1 MAYKESTSQAGW
13 AGQLVTP
20 WDVALEEQDWL
31 ELVQR
36 YGNGFDVLNFVN
48 MAGKTVNLGS
58 NEITIVEEG
67 VRERP
72 VTVSV
77 AQALTAPI
85 DPVLTFSSADDSDDY
100 VREGMTLLI
109 PASYV
114 TGQDYDLELRVWND
128 AGTWKGKSFS
138 ATATI
143 DTAITTKEF
152 LLTASSYGEGADGI
166 DPMTSG
172 FYERTTNGRILKEA
186 CGIEGGR
193 LFEQVF
199 KAVQTKYGTQALLS
213 KEQIDASF
221 RLDSQIDAALL
232 TSNKN
237 TNTSNLVTAS
247 IAGGNNVVRSFDGLI
262 PSMKSRAAE
271 NQYTT
276 NFDMDEFRATKAY
289 LEAAGVLNRSVSFLA
304 GSGLISNIETQN
316 IDWLKTNSSGHTFYE
331 KMKSVGF
338 FAEQVYINSVMFD
351 LMELHSFA
359 NINKFGGSEYSYSD
373 MGFIFP
379 KGERNVTVMQA
390 GGVNETMKLPHLTLG
405 YANNQGENRTR
416 VVNAVKGNTDIIGG
430 NAANSFDGLKFDFMS
445 HIIPIFN
452 YLEQTIL
459 VTPA

>member
-72 VTVSV
+72 VTVTV
-77 AQALTAPI
+77 AADAVAPV
-85 DPVLTFSSADDSDDY
+85 DTTLTFSAADDSDDY

-114 TGQDYDLELRVWND
+114 TGQDYDLELRVYD
-128 AGTWKGKSFS
+128 DSGTWKGRSFS

-143 DTAITTKEF
+143 DAEITAKEL

-166 DPMTSG
+166 EPMTSG
-172 FYERTTNGRILKEA
+172 FYERSTNGRILKEA

-232 TSNKN
+232 TSNAN
-237 TNTSNLVTAS
+237 TNTANVTAS
-247 IAGGNNVVRSFDGLI
+247 IAGGNNTVRSFDGLI
-262 PSMKSRAAE
+262 PSMKARAAE

-304 GSGLISNIETQN
+304 GSNLISNIETQN
-316 IDWLKTNSSGHTFYE
+316 IDWLKTNSTGHTFYE

-338 FAEQVYINSVMFD
+338 YAEQVFINSVMFD

-359 NINKFGGSEYSYSD
+359 NINKFGAAEYSYSD

-416 VVNAVKGNTDIIGG
+416 MVNVVKGNTDIVGG
-430 NAANSFDGLKFDFMS
+430 NAGNSFDGLKFDFTS

-452 YLEQTIL
+452 YLQQTIL